1 LIFGDTSRTL
11 ALLTNAYTMNTK
23 PKKERA
29 VKTSVSLQPEHMAF
43 IEANLLIFGSTSGAI
58 ARGLEEMIAR
68 VAEKPEAYTVK
79 PVVPKPP
86 KRK

>member
-1 LIFGDTSRTL
+1 M
-11 ALLTNAYTMNTK
+11 LTNAYTMNTK

-43 IEANLLIFGSTSGAI
+43 IEANLPIFGSTSGAI

-68 VAEKPEAYTVK
+68 VAEDPASYTVK
-79 PVVPKPP
+79 PVLPKGG
-86 KRK
+86 KKAK